1 MPKSGAAMKHLQPIL
16 SIAVGLALSAAA
28 AHAAPP
34 ETGGPAHDDWIVV
47 DARNH
52 ANGAKFPVAMVRGV
66 ADERGQR
73 RPASLR
79 VDGREGR
86 TIVRVDTDGLAFG
99 RATIEVRQ
107 SLDGGGFVAG
117 AWLADADGSV
127 LTLSGDEAIA
137 FLAELSGRSELRL
150 AVVRP
155 LSVPFVLTFR
165 IGGAERALRLL
176 TDPYRW
182 SGGPAISEAEP

>member
-1 MPKSGAAMKHLQPIL
+1 MKRLLPIL
-16 SIAVGLALSAAA
+16 SVAALLALAAA
-28 AHAAPP
+28 AHAAD
-34 ETGGPAHDDWIVV
+34 PAPGNWLVV

-52 ANGAKFPVAMVRGV
+52 ANGAKWPVALVRGV
-66 ADERGQR
+66 AEERGTR

-99 RATIEVRQ
+99 RAALEVRQ
-107 SLDGGGFVAG
+107 SLDGGRFVAG
-117 AWLADADGSV
+117 PWQADADGSV
-127 LTLSGDEAIA
+127 LALLGDQAIA

-165 IGGAERALRLL
+165 VGGAEKALRPLA
-176 TDPYRW
+176 DRA
-182 SGGPAISEAEP
+182 AISEAKP

>member
-1 MPKSGAAMKHLQPIL
+1 MKRFQPIL
-16 SIAVGLALSAAA
+16 SVAVVLALSAAA

-34 ETGGPAHDDWIVV
+34 DTGDPAAGNWVVV

-52 ANGAKFPVAMVRGV
+52 ANGAKFPVAMVLGV
-66 ADERGQR
+66 AEERGQS

-99 RATIEVRQ
+99 RAAVEVRQ
-107 SLDGGGFVAG
+107 SLDGGRFVAG

-127 LTLSGDEAIA
+127 LALSGDQAIA
-137 FLAELSGRSELRL
+137 FLAGLSGRSELRL

-165 IGGAERALRLL
+165 ISGAERALRPLA
-176 TDPYRW
+176 DRYHW
-182 SGGPAISEAEP
+182 SGGPAISEAQP

>member
-1 MPKSGAAMKHLQPIL
+1 MKRLLLIL
-16 SIAVGLALSAAA
+16 SVAALLALSAAA
-28 AHAAPP
+28 HAAD
-34 ETGGPAHDDWIVV
+34 PAPGNWLLV

-52 ANGAKFPVAMVRGV
+52 ANGAKWPVALVRGV
-66 ADERGQR
+66 AEERGTR

-99 RATIEVRQ
+99 RAALEVRQ
-107 SLDGGGFVAG
+107 SLDGGRFVAG
-117 AWLADADGSV
+117 AWQADSDGSV
-127 LTLSGDEAIA
+127 LALLGEQAIA

-165 IGGAERALRLL
+165 VGGAEKALRPLA
-176 TDPYRW
+176 DRA
-182 SGGPAISEAEP
+182 AISEAKP

>member
-1 MPKSGAAMKHLQPIL
+1 MKRFQPMLSVAAVLAF
-16 SIAVGLALSAAA
+16 SAVA

-34 ETGGPAHDDWIVV
+34 ENDRAPGNWVVV

-52 ANGAKFPVAMVRGV
+52 ANGTKWPVAMVLGV
-66 ADERGQR
+66 AEERGQS

-86 TIVRVDTDGLAFG
+86 TMVRVEIDGLPFG
-99 RATIEVRQ
+99 RAAVDVRQ
-107 SLDGGGFVAG
+107 SLDGGRFVAG
-117 AWLADADGSV
+117 AWMANADGSV
-127 LTLSGDEAIA
+127 LALSGDRAIA
-137 FLAELSGRSELRL
+137 FLAELYGRSELRL

-165 IGGAERALRLL
+165 VSGAESALRR
-176 TDPYRW
+176 YHW
-182 SGGPAISEAEP
+182 SGGPAISEAVP

>member
-1 MPKSGAAMKHLQPIL
+1 MKRLLPIL
-16 SIAVGLALSAAA
+16 SVAALLALSAA

-34 ETGGPAHDDWIVV
+34 EAPGNWVVV

-52 ANGAKFPVAMVRGV
+52 ANGARFPVAMVRGV
-66 ADERGQR
+66 AEERGQS

-99 RATIEVRQ
+99 RAALEVRQ
-107 SLDGGGFVAG
+107 SLDGGRFVAG
-117 AWLADADGSV
+117 AWRADADGSV
-127 LTLSGDEAIA
+127 LALSGDEAIA
-137 FLAELSGRSELRL
+137 FLAELCGKSELRL
-150 AVVRP
+150 AAVRP

-165 IGGAERALRLL
+165 ISGVERALRPLA
-176 TDPYRW
+176 DRYRW
-182 SGGPAISEAEP
+182 SGGPPVSLAEP

>member
-1 MPKSGAAMKHLQPIL
+1 MRRLQLIL
-16 SIAVGLALSAAA
+16 SVAVRLALSAVT

-34 ETGGPAHDDWIVV
+34 ETGGPAPGDWVVV

-52 ANGAKFPVAMVRGV
+52 ANGAKFPVAMVLGV
-66 ADERGQR
+66 AEERGQS

-99 RATIEVRQ
+99 RAAVEVRQ
-107 SLDGGGFVAG
+107 SLDGGRFVTG
-117 AWLADADGSV
+117 AWLADANGSV
-127 LTLSGDEAIA
+127 LALSGDEAIA
-137 FLAELSGRSELRL
+137 FLAELSGKSELRL
-150 AVVRP
+150 AAVRP

-165 IGGAERALRLL
+165 ISGAESALRPLA
-176 TDPYRW
+176 DRYHW